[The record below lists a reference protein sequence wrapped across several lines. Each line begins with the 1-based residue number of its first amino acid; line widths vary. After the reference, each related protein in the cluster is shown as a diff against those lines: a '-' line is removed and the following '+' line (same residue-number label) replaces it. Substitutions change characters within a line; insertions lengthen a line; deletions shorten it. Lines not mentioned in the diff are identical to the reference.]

1 MATLA
6 LHLHAGVVE
15 IRPAPAW
22 VETLDID
29 TTVAVSKQ
37 NVRWGIFDLLA
48 DHQVHV
54 GDGGQWQ
61 YFRTVRNILSP
72 SGVRNASE
80 LELDFD
86 PSFERLV
93 IHHVH
98 IVRGG
103 MRLDA
108 LEPDQIR
115 VIEKE
120 DESENRIYDGE
131 RTALL
136 FLRDVRPGDVIDYS
150 WSLDGSNPIL
160 AGRYTDQYDLSSGV
174 PTRRMRHRLLWQAG
188 RPLRWRG
195 GNPAIVTEGGTQVL
209 TWEKRNVAALDIED
223 ELPGWYEPWHSIEV
237 SEFASWQEVAR
248 WSTALFRLDERS
260 QSEVKA
266 LAARISAE
274 HPTRDARITAAIRF
288 VQDDIRYLGIEMGRN
303 SHEPHQPWETLQSRW
318 GDCKDKTLLL
328 VGLLRE
334 LGLQA
339 WPALVSTRLQQR
351 LAEKLPSPFLFDHV
365 IAQVVDRGRVYWVDG
380 TITEQGGTLTT
391 IETPN
396 DNLALVVRP
405 DTSALARV
413 VTNENGTVV
422 VDQTYT
428 TTDYSKPTLLTTKT
442 TYSGAE
448 ADAVRIELASVS
460 LEDYAHA
467 RINDLAIDQP
477 KISADGLPHVVDDRL
492 RNIVTVTA
500 KYRIPELWKEGEWS
514 WYPRVLGAQLTRPDT
529 MIRTMPLAFAHPLHV
544 RQTMTFNFPEKLDV
558 RKSSSVTE
566 TNAFRYENSVDSNG
580 KTVSIRQSLRSRAD
594 FVGVDEVP
602 DHLTRLSAIWS
613 EMGFRFRPEGAAKPE
628 AADSSV
634 PSWVAASILVACFVF
649 ACWMLATRR
658 RAPRAPAVPTLA
670 LHEAAVFSP
679 GEAPASALLVARAEE
694 IDERLAE
701 LACACGGTRYSLPEF
716 QRARYA
722 ERDLTIVTRH
732 CGACG
737 KEQSLY
743 FTAA

>member
-37 NVRWGIFDLLA
+37 NVRWGIYDLLA

-248 WSTALFRLDERS
+248 WSTALFTLDERS

-266 LAARISAE
+266 LAARISAD
-274 HPTRDARITAAIRF
+274 HPTRDARI
-288 VQDDIRYLGIEMGRN
+288 
-303 SHEPHQPWETLQSRW
+303 
-318 GDCKDKTLLL
+318 
-328 VGLLRE
+328 
-334 LGLQA
+334 
-339 WPALVSTRLQQR
+339 
-351 LAEKLPSPFLFDHV
+351 LA
-365 IAQVVDRGRVYWVDG
+365 DR
-380 TITEQGGTLTT
+380 
-391 IETPN
+391 
-396 DNLALVVRP
+396 
-405 DTSALARV
+405 
-413 VTNENGTVV
+413 
-422 VDQTYT
+422 
-428 TTDYSKPTLLTTKT
+428 
-442 TYSGAE
+442 
-448 ADAVRIELASVS
+448 
-460 LEDYAHA
+460 H
-467 RINDLAIDQP
+467 
-477 KISADGLPHVVDDRL
+477 
-492 RNIVTVTA
+492 
-500 KYRIPELWKEGEWS
+500 
-514 WYPRVLGAQLTRPDT
+514 
-529 MIRTMPLAFAHPLHV
+529 
-544 RQTMTFNFPEKLDV
+544 
-558 RKSSSVTE
+558 
-566 TNAFRYENSVDSNG
+566 
-580 KTVSIRQSLRSRAD
+580 
-594 FVGVDEVP
+594 
-602 DHLTRLSAIWS
+602 
-613 EMGFRFRPEGAAKPE
+613 
-628 AADSSV
+628 
-634 PSWVAASILVACFVF
+634 
-649 ACWMLATRR
+649 LATE
-658 RAPRAPAVPTLA
+658 PV
-670 LHEAAVFSP
+670 S
-679 GEAPASALLVARAEE
+679 
-694 IDERLAE
+694 
-701 LACACGGTRYSLPEF
+701 
-716 QRARYA
+716 
-722 ERDLTIVTRH
+722 
-732 CGACG
+732 
-737 KEQSLY
+737 
-743 FTAA
+743 